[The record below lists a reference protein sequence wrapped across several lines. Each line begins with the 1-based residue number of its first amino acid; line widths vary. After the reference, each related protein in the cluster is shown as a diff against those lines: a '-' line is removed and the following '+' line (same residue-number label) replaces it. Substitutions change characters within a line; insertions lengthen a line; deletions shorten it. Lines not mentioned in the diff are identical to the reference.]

1 MTDPVITW
9 IGSPNYR
16 NITSQKHGVVFHWI
30 VGYLGSADAR
40 FVQPRQTATQY
51 AVGPNAI
58 HQYVADELYAPGT
71 GHNGANTNY
80 ISIEHEAGYIVD
92 GARYSGAAATLEN
105 SAQLVA
111 FLSRK
116 HGWGKMVPGVNA
128 FGHSDFVSTEC
139 PGTLPW
145 HWICDR
151 ANEINGQPAAP
162 TNPGGA
168 VTAGGGNSYPTGT
181 YNGYPIKEIQ
191 AIVGADQDS
200 VYGPDTTAKVKVWQ
214 AANGLDPD
222 GIVGPLTWG
231 KMHGAAAPAVPA
243 PAAPAAPTA
252 PAFPLPAG
260 SYFGPRSGPAASV
273 SGYFSHREDL
283 RRWQNRM
290 KARGWEITAD
300 GLYGDQTANVATS
313 FQAEKH
319 LQVDAKIGPQTW
331 SAAWTAPVT

>member
-16 NITSQKHGVVFHWI
+16 NIRSTKHGVVFHWI
-30 VGYLGSADAR
+30 VGFLGSADAR
-40 FVQPRQTATQY
+40 FIQPHQTATQY
-51 AVGPNAI
+51 AVGPYAI
-58 HQYVADELYAPGT
+58 HQYVSDELYAPGT
-71 GHNGANTNY
+71 GQNYANTNY
-80 ISIEHEAGYIVD
+80 ISIEHEAGYVVD

-111 FLSRK
+111 YLSRK

-128 FGHSDFVSTEC
+128 FGHRDFVSTEC

-168 VTAGGGNSYPTGT
+168 MTAGSASYPTGT

-191 AIVGADQDS
+191 AIVGADQDG
-200 VYGPDTTAKVKVWQ
+200 VYGPDTTAKVKAWQ
-214 AANGLDPD
+214 GSHALVPD

-231 KMHGAAAPAVPA
+231 AMH
-243 PAAPAAPTA
+243 
-252 PAFPLPAG
+252 FG
-260 SYFGPRSGPAASV
+260 SVIGSVSGPAPQ
-273 SGYFSHREDL
+273 SGVL
-283 RRWQNRM
+283 VV
-290 KARGWEITAD
+290 D
-300 GLYGDQTANVATS
+300 GSWGNLTTR
-313 FQAEKH
+313 K
-319 LQVDAKIGPQTW
+319 LQGALGVTVDGQLGPQTY
-331 SAAWTAPVT
+331 TALQRKIGTPADGQWGPNSKRALQRFLGVTPDGAIGPITVRALQARLNSGL